1 MSSAARITV
10 TTGPDEGRSF
20 DVIHELAHIGRDE
33 DAQIVLTDP
42 AMARH
47 QASIARRGG
56 RFALFTPFDGG
67 AHVDGAAVPADRW
80 VWLPSMAEIQLGD
93 ETVVRFE
100 AGANGSPFDAAAVA
114 ESTAVATPD
123 AGSAIPRRE
132 VTESGDKKDGSSST
146 ARRRRK
152 KGEPKRQVAKLSIDA
167 AGAPIVQL
175 GADGRLPGF
184 HLSDTP
190 IVDAE
195 ASQDASVRPWLAIAA
210 VVVSG
215 VLSVVLMLW
224 NPETS
229 GTSARELR
237 EARSALTA
245 FYGKDGAELEP
256 YQKLLRQAA
265 VEHSQ
270 GQTRE
275 ERRMYLRVLDLLN
288 SSDATNPRNLNGLT
302 GRQTGRGKNSDRQL
316 QELLETMVATP

>member
-10 TTGPDEGRSF
+10 MTGPDEGRSF
-20 DVIHELAHIGRDE
+20 DVLQELAHIGRDE

-42 AMARH
+42 AVARH

-56 RFALFTPFDGG
+56 RYALFTPFDGG

-80 VWLPSMAEIQLGD
+80 VWLPSMAEIQLGV

-100 AGANGSPFDAAAVA
+100 TGANGSAGEMQTIAANDPAASRSESA
-114 ESTAVATPD
+114 EAN
-123 AGSAIPRRE
+123 
-132 VTESGDKKDGSSST
+132 DKKDGSSST

-152 KGEPKRQVAKLSIDA
+152 KGESKRQVAKLSVDA
-167 AGAPIVQL
+167 AGTPIVQL
-175 GADGRLPGF
+175 GADGRLPEF

-190 IVDAE
+190 VAEAE
-195 ASQDASVRPWLAIAA
+195 ASNDATVRPWLAIA
-210 VVVSG
+210 VVVASG
-215 VLSVVLMLW
+215 LLSVALLLW
-224 NPETS
+224 APES
-229 GTSARELR
+229 VNQSSRGVRDART
-237 EARSALTA
+237 ALTG

-270 GQTRE
+270 GRVRE

-288 SSDATNPRNLNGLT
+288 SWDATNPRNLNGLT
-302 GRQTGRGKNSDRQL
+302 GRQTGRGKNSDRDL
-316 QELLETMVATP
+316 REHLEALVASP